1 MTNKTAIREDRGYAG
16 HLSMFAANVIW
27 GLNAPIG
34 KVVLSS
40 GITALSLTTFR
51 MAGAAAAFWFVSLF
65 MRREHVTPA
74 DMIRLF
80 FAAMFGVILNQ
91 GSFIFGL
98 SLTSPID
105 ASIVTTTT
113 PIITMIVA
121 ALYLREPV
129 TGKKIA
135 GILIGAVGALTLIL
149 GGNGSSGGS
158 SSIAGDLL
166 VLTAQ
171 ISFAIYLTVFRDII
185 RKYSPVT
192 VMKWMLT
199 YASVCFIPFSYGDIA
214 AIDLHSLPMR
224 VVWCTLFVVFGATF
238 LSYMLMMTAQRT
250 MRPTLVSMY
259 NYVQPVVATVVAVA
273 AGMDTFG
280 PAKWLAVALV
290 FTGVFIVTRS
300 KSRAQLDA
308 ECASTGETDRHKP

>member
-1 MTNKTAIREDRGYAG
+1 MTNKPAVREDRGYAG

-34 KVVLSS
+34 KTVLTS
-40 GITALSLTTFR
+40 GITALSLTAFR
-51 MAGAAAAFWFVSLF
+51 MTGAAAAFWLVSLF
-65 MRREHVTPA
+65 MRREHVA
-74 DMIRLF
+74 SRDMVRLF
-80 FAAMFGVILNQ
+80 FAALFGVILNQ
-91 GSFIFGL
+91 GSFILGL
-98 SLTSPID
+98 SLTSPVD

-129 TGKKIA
+129 TGKKVA
-135 GILIGAVGALTLIL
+135 GILIGAAGALTLIL
-149 GGNGSSGGS
+149 GGNGKSGGN

-171 ISFAIYLTVFRDII
+171 VSFAIYLTVFRDII
-185 RKYSPVT
+185 RRYSPVT

-199 YASVCFIPFSYGDIA
+199 YASLCFIPFSYADIA
-214 AIDLHSLPMR
+214 AIEFAALPSR
-224 VVWCTLFVVFGATF
+224 AVRGTLFVVFGATF

-259 NYVQPVVATVVAVA
+259 NYVQPVVATTVAVA

-290 FTGVFIVTRS
+290 FSGVFVVTRS
-300 KSRAQLDA
+300 KSRAQMESELAAADKTH
-308 ECASTGETDRHKP
+308 SGEP

>member
-1 MTNKTAIREDRGYAG
+1 MTNKPALQEDRGYAG

-51 MAGAAAAFWFVSLF
+51 MAGAAAAFWLVSLF
-65 MRREHVTPA
+65 MRREHVTSE
-74 DMIRLF
+74 DMVRLF
-80 FAAMFGVILNQ
+80 FAALFGVILNQ

-129 TGKKIA
+129 TSKKVL
-135 GILIGAVGALTLIL
+135 GIFVGAVGALTLIL
-149 GGNGSSGGS
+149 SSNASSGGNG
-158 SSIAGDLL
+158 SIAGDLL
-166 VLTAQ
+166 VLSAQ
-171 ISFAIYLTVFRDII
+171 VSFAVYLTVFRDVI

-199 YASVCFIPFSYGDIA
+199 YASVCFIPVSYSDIT
-214 AIDLHSLPMR
+214 AIEFASLPLR
-224 VVWCTLFVVFGATF
+224 TVWGTLFVVFGATF
-238 LSYMLMMTAQRT
+238 VSYMLMMTAQRT

-259 NYVQPVVATVVAVA
+259 NYVQPIVATIVAVA

-280 PAKWLAVALV
+280 PTKWLAVALV
-290 FTGVFIVTRS
+290 FSGVFIVTRS
-300 KSRAQLDA
+300 KSRAQLEA
-308 ECASTGETDRHKP
+308 ERASTDNHDEP